1 MSNQEKAYRFIKEQ
15 IITGHFKPGHLLS
28 ENQMCIKLNMSRTPI
43 REAIKQL
50 ESEGLLTKQG
60 QKTSVSQVT
69 LAELKDNFDL
79 RSLLE
84 SYALEKNF
92 PNLDQKL
99 ANEYGQKFQ
108 TILTRQDWQA
118 YLKLDELFHVF
129 LTENTGNP
137 TIQKTL
143 DLLRTQTN
151 RMRYAIIDNDRCMK
165 SSVKEIMNIIAAI
178 DKKDILA
185 ASNALKTHIR
195 NVYDWEVQFLQK

>member
-1 MSNQEKAYRFIKEQ
+1 MNNQEKAYNFIKEQ
-15 IITGHFKPGHLLS
+15 IITGHFKPGHPLS
-28 ENQMCIKLNMSRTPI
+28 ENQMCIKLNMSRTPV

-50 ESEGLLTKQG
+50 ESEGLLTRKG
-60 QKTSVSQVT
+60 QKTSVSQIT

-99 ANEYGQKFQ
+99 ADEYGQKFQ
-108 TILTRQDWQA
+108 TILAKQDWQA
-118 YLKLDELFHVF
+118 YLKPDELFHVF

-178 DKKDILA
+178 NKKDILA
-185 ASNALKTHIR
+185 ASNALKIHIR

>member
-1 MSNQEKAYRFIKEQ
+1 MNNQEKAYQYLKEQ
-15 IITGHFKPGHLLS
+15 IINGHFKPGHSLS
-28 ENQMCIKLNMSRTPI
+28 ENQMCIKLQMSRTPI

-50 ESEGLLTKQG
+50 ETEGLLTRQG
-60 QKTSVSQVT
+60 QKTSVSQIT
-69 LAELKDNFDL
+69 LAELKDNYDL

-92 PNLDQKL
+92 PNLDQQL
-99 ANEYGQKFQ
+99 AQEYGQRFQ
-108 TILTRQDWQA
+108 LILQKQDWQA

-151 RMRYAIIDNDRCMK
+151 RMRYAIVDNDRCMK
-165 SSVKEIMNIIAAI
+165 SSVKEIMNIITAI
-178 DKKDILA
+178 EKRDILA
-185 ASNALKTHIR
+185 ASNALKAHIR
-195 NVYDWEVQFLQK
+195 HVYDWEVQFLQK